1 MAEASQIYWQTLI
14 YTSRKQQTQ
23 SDINAKK
30 STNIHL
36 SKNAESKHQRENLE
50 SSKIKMN
57 PHKGMRARYRHSL
70 YKQKLGKFIEQ
81 LGRRSN
87 R

>member
-50 SSKIKMN
+50 SSTIKMN
-57 PHKGMRARYRHSL
+57 KNYINKNWGSL
-70 YKQKLGKFIEQ
+70 QNNQAEGPTGSGSPEEH
-81 LGRRSN
+81 
-87 R
+87 